1 MRWSA
6 SIQRLWLVRLKSAV
20 CRRWSSLVLNTNR
33 DPPPQDEEGAAGCE
47 ASEPAQQA
55 GAGGPQHL
63 PRPQRPGAA
72 GNPPADRDEA
82 GQVSRSVW
90 THISLPSAPHPTP
103 PSSSAPCMFVSSL
116 NITVVYTLSVEH
128 ITKAFT
134 VDAKPH
140 KGFGILAISSLYW
153 PLYMK
158 TDDPVLLCSIRSGSS
173 GVGFGLCTGTVV
185 PNQTCFSVRTGWIW
199 WGCTQIRIF
208 WLGTSSRLFFI
219 KPHLKLW
226 EILYITQARYSTV
239 HNASVLHLWCQNIHT
254 VKEMESAHPG
264 HSSVIALL
272 TGRPEGRGVVRACGP
287 KAV

>member
-1 MRWSA
+1 M
-6 SIQRLWLVRLKSAV
+6 
-20 CRRWSSLVLNTNR
+20 LNTNR

-134 VDAKPH
+134 VDAKLH
-140 KGFGILAISSLYW
+140 KGFGILAWNIFWCAEMKWRVNAAKFTLLATLYEDRWSSAPVQHQVCELRLWFWALYRYSSTK
-153 PLYMK
+153 PNL
-158 TDDPVLLCSIRSGSS
+158 LLCEDGMDL
-173 GVGFGLCTGTVV
+173 VGLYPYQNFLTWH
-185 PNQTCFSVRTGWIW
+185 F
-199 WGCTQIRIF
+199 
-208 WLGTSSRLFFI
+208 
-219 KPHLKLW
+219 KPF
-226 EILYITQARYSTV
+226 A
-239 HNASVLHLWCQNIHT
+239 LH
-254 VKEMESAHPG
+254 
-264 HSSVIALL
+264 
-272 TGRPEGRGVVRACGP
+272 
-287 KAV
+287 